1 MLDMDEKEI
10 IKAYRNQ
17 YLVEDVFKNLKSS
30 FSIRPVF
37 LKKENRIK
45 SHMLICFFALLFTK
59 IIHLGLNKEYS
70 ITNIQKAIKYLRL
83 SKVGDNNIWELK
95 GESIIAKKMTELL
108 DIQINKTVVNGNDIR
123 NIVKN
128 CKIKI

>member
-1 MLDMDEKEI
+1 M
-10 IKAYRNQ
+10 
-17 YLVEDVFKNLKSS
+17 F
-30 FSIRPVF
+30 
-37 LKKENRIK
+37 
-45 SHMLICFFALLFTK
+45 FFALLFTK
-59 IIHLGLNKEYS
+59 IIYLVLNKKYS
-70 ITNIQKAIKYLRL
+70 ITNIQKVIKYLRL

-108 DIQINKTVVNGNDIR
+108 DIQIDKTVVNGNDIR

>member
-1 MLDMDEKEI
+1 M
-10 IKAYRNQ
+10 
-17 YLVEDVFKNLKSS
+17 
-30 FSIRPVF
+30 
-37 LKKENRIK
+37 
-45 SHMLICFFALLFTK
+45 FFALLFTK

-83 SKVGDNNIWELK
+83 SKVGDNNIWKLK

-108 DIQINKTVVNGNDIR
+108 DIQINKTVVNGNDIK

-128 CKIKI
+128 CTIKI